1 MPSLSNSDADELA
14 KLPSYRPVTN
24 GVNALIASLTLDAAG
39 EARAAL
45 ARSLAHRIDR
55 PSTGATSH
63 ALLSRELRSVLADLI
78 DPDAKAAA
86 ADLIKS
92 IFAE

>member
-1 MPSLSNSDADELA
+1 MPSISNAEAAELA
-14 KLPSYRPVTN
+14 KLPAYRPVTL
-24 GVNALIASLTLDAAG
+24 GVNKLLSSLTLDPAG

-55 PSTGATSH
+55 PGCGSTSH
-63 ALLSRELRSVLADLI
+63 ALLSRELRAVLADIL

-86 ADLIKS
+86 ANVVKG
-92 IFAE
+92 IFSA